1 MSDTQQPT
9 RSRLLF
15 KGLALSL
22 PLTLLSACTHFS
34 STQPSS
40 AAQNNQSLLV
50 YGGPILT
57 MQGMQPTYVEAL
69 LIQQGRIRF
78 SGDLAQARKI
88 SPHAQSINLQKR
100 TVIPGIID
108 AHSHVSAVGLQQ
120 TVANL
125 YAPPDGTVTD
135 IPSLIMN
142 MKNWQKNNPDFIQ
155 ATSGWI
161 MGNGYDD
168 GQLKE
173 KRHPTA
179 TELDQI
185 SKDQP
190 VLILHQSG
198 HLAAANHKALEL
210 LNIDANTPNPEG
222 GVIRRVK
229 NSKQPN
235 GVLEESVVF
244 MAMMQAFK
252 TVPPDMM
259 EKMALKAIDTYV
271 ENGYTTVQEGRA
283 DAGTTELW
291 RSLGQQG
298 KLHIDLVSYP
308 DLMNEKTYMLKH
320 GTSRMYDHHFRVGG
334 VKISLDGSPQ
344 GKTAWLT
351 KPYLIPPE
359 GKPKTYAGYPAYPKN
374 KTVQDAINLAFEHQ
388 WQILAHANG
397 DAAIDQYLNTIQKAT
412 GQYPTLDR
420 RNVIIHAQTIRE
432 DQLDK
437 AKSLHLIPSFF
448 SVHTYYWGDWHRLE
462 TLGPKRASQISP
474 TGSALRKGII
484 FTEHHDAPVI
494 PPRSMMVLDSTV
506 NRVTRSGVTLGEDQ
520 KVSPYIALKSITDW
534 AAYQYFEENNKGTLT
549 EGKLADFVILSDNP
563 LTVPSRSIKDIQIL
577 ATYKEGQR
585 IYQHSSLNPQPMKY
599 SN

>member
-1 MSDTQQPT
+1 
-9 RSRLLF
+9 
-15 KGLALSL
+15 
-22 PLTLLSACTHFS
+22 
-34 STQPSS
+34 
-40 AAQNNQSLLV
+40 
-50 YGGPILT
+50 
-57 MQGMQPTYVEAL
+57 
-69 LIQQGRIRF
+69 
-78 SGDLAQARKI
+78 
-88 SPHAQSINLQKR
+88 
-100 TVIPGIID
+100 
-108 AHSHVSAVGLQQ
+108 
-120 TVANL
+120 
-125 YAPPDGTVTD
+125 
-135 IPSLIMN
+135 
-142 MKNWQKNNPDFIQ
+142 
-155 ATSGWI
+155 
-161 MGNGYDD
+161 
-168 GQLKE
+168 
-173 KRHPTA
+173 
-179 TELDQI
+179 
-185 SKDQP
+185 
-190 VLILHQSG
+190 
-198 HLAAANHKALEL
+198 
-210 LNIDANTPNPEG
+210 
-222 GVIRRVK
+222 
-229 NSKQPN
+229 
-235 GVLEESVVF
+235 
-244 MAMMQAFK
+244 
-252 TVPPDMM
+252 
-259 EKMALKAIDTYV
+259 
-271 ENGYTTVQEGRA
+271 
-283 DAGTTELW
+283 
-291 RSLGQQG
+291 
-298 KLHIDLVSYP
+298 
-308 DLMNEKTYMLKH
+308 MNEKTYMLKH

-577 ATYKEGQR
+577 ATYKEGQQ